1 MGRVRCH
8 GRIRDELPQ
17 EVREKVDRLLVE
29 GGSTYDDIRDF
40 LAAEGYDISR
50 SAIGR
55 YGKDWLNTYQR
66 LRIAEDK
73 ARTLVSEVGD
83 GLALDEAASRLLMQQ
98 VLELLISTEL
108 TPKERASLMKSV
120 AILQSS
126 SVQREKLKKELRS
139 KVEEVAEEVTQT
151 ARRGGMSDEL
161 IREMEERVLGIIR

>member
-73 ARTLVSEVGD
+73 ARTLVSEIGD

>member
-83 GLALDEAASRLLMQQ
+83 GLALDEAASRLLMQK

>member
-17 EVREKVDRLLVE
+17 EVREQVDRLLVE

-40 LAAEGYDISR
+40 LAAKGYDISR

-55 YGKDWLNTYQR
+55 YGKHWLNTYQR

-108 TPKERASLMKSV
+108 ETKERASLMKSV

>member
-108 TPKERASLMKSV
+108 APKERASLMKSV